1 VSATVFTILAADVR
15 SGWNFVVRGGGRRRA
30 AVVVAPVV
38 ALPLMVGA
46 FFGGGAA
53 ARAGADAASLLG
65 AGFTTM
71 VTVVLL
77 LNVSTVI
84 TAFFADRALLL
95 LALAPV
101 RTRDVFLARLVSA
114 SVPFWLVA
122 PVLFALV
129 VGYGAGRGAGAGY
142 YAAAVLAIALSAA
155 ATVSLLVA
163 LLSLVLRVVPARRA
177 RDVANLLAA
186 LLGVAVYV
194 GWYGVVGGGSARS
207 LRQGLQPLATTGR
220 ELASLPTAWPGS
232 ALAALADGDVAGGLA
247 RLGLLLALTA
257 AIIGL
262 AWVGYRRALVVGVG
276 VYGEAG
282 AVRPRRPVRRARRGA
297 AGAGAGTG
305 AARPVLALVRK
316 DVVTMRRDM
325 RLLAGMLPGLALAIV
340 YPLLFARFPTPPRGP
355 GSASEIVF
363 WVGMSGTLFVPFMTS
378 VVIALP
384 AVGLEKRGM
393 QLLLLSGT
401 SARTIIRA
409 KLSLALGAIVAI
421 GAIDAVVSGLI
432 RGAHDARLL
441 VVFLAVSGIAAGTAA
456 IGVGAG
462 ALAPNFDGADPRKAV
477 RLEGILIFFVVAAVF
492 NALVVGAL
500 VLAIVAA
507 YQSGLPAAVLAVI
520 AGGLLLAA
528 AAASVGMVAAGIRS
542 LSAWRPDP
550 DA

>member
-1 VSATVFTILAADVR
+1 MTAPALTILGADVR
-15 SGWNFVVRGGGRRRA
+15 SGVNFVLRGGGRRRA
-30 AVVVAPVV
+30 AVVVAPLV

-46 FFGGGAA
+46 FFGGVAAARSGAA
-53 ARAGADAASLLG
+53 AADLLG

-101 RTRDVFLARLVSA
+101 RPRDVFFARLAAA
-114 SVPFWLVA
+114 SLPFWLVA

-129 VGYGAGRGAGAGY
+129 VGYGVGRGAGAGY

-163 LLSLVLRVVPARRA
+163 VLSLVLRIVPARRA

-186 LLGVAVYV
+186 LLGVGVYV
-194 GWYGVVGGGSARS
+194 GWYAFMGAGSPRS
-207 LRQGLQPLATTGR
+207 LRQSLRPLASAGR
-220 ELASLPTAWPGS
+220 DLAALPTAWPGS
-232 ALAALADGDVAGGLA
+232 ALAALAAGDVGAGLG

-257 AIIGL
+257 AIVGL
-262 AWVGYRRALVVGVG
+262 AWFAYRRAFVVGVG

-282 AVRPRRPVRRARRGA
+282 TARPRRAARRAGPA
-297 AGAGAGTG
+297 AARAAPGP
-305 AARPVLALVRK
+305 ARPVLALVRK
-316 DVVTMRRDM
+316 DVVTIRRDM
-325 RLLAGMLPGLALAIV
+325 RLLAGILPGLALAIV
-340 YPLLFARFPTPPRGP
+340 YPLLFARIPAPPGGP
-355 GSASEIVF
+355 GSGASEVVF
-363 WVGMSGTLFVPFMTS
+363 WVSMGATLFVPFMTS
-378 VVIALP
+378 IVIALP

-401 SARTIIRA
+401 PVRTILRA
-409 KLSLALGAIVAI
+409 KLSLALGAIVTIA
-421 GAIDAVVSGLI
+421 GIDSVVSAFI

-441 VVFLAVSGIAAGTAA
+441 LVLLAVTVVSAGMAA

-462 ALAPNFDGADPRKAV
+462 ALAPNFDGADVRRAV
-477 RLEGILIFFVVAAVF
+477 RLEGILIFFVVAAAF
-492 NALVVGAL
+492 NGLVVGAL

-507 YQSGLPAAVLAVI
+507 HQAGPTVIVLAAVA
-520 AGGLLLAA
+520 GLLVLAA
-528 AAASVGMVAAGIRS
+528 AAAPVAMVAAGVRS

-550 DA
+550 DG